1 MSPNKRIFLNI
12 AAQYGR
18 SLFALA
24 CGLFTSR
31 WVLASLGT
39 VDYGLFGV
47 VGGLTAFIGFLNGM
61 LATSVSRFYANAI
74 GKGDLA
80 EQREWFNTALFLH
93 LVVPISLMAVGYPLA
108 SWAVRNWLTIPPARV
123 ETCLWVL
130 RFSCIGAFAMM
141 VSVPWRAMYA
151 AKQLIAEL
159 TVYDVVRTGANVVFV
174 YYMATHAGDW
184 LARYALW
191 CAAVS
196 VIPEVLVAARAA
208 FRFPECRI
216 DARAFVCPRRL
227 KPFFSYSCW
236 QFFGLLGQL
245 FRNQGLVVLVNKM
258 LGVRTNAA
266 MSLANNVNAQTASL
280 AGALFAAFSPAI
292 ATAHG
297 AGDLEGMRRL
307 AFRASTFGVA
317 LILVFAVPLMLE
329 LPTVLVLWLRH
340 PPPQTATL
348 CGFVFAA
355 LLVDKA
361 TFGQMLA
368 LNAAGRVAAYLTAVG
383 LCNVLTLPLAYLF
396 VRGGG
401 GVFGIGAAL
410 IFAGVVA
417 SLGRVWFARR
427 LVGMSARQWVFRTVL
442 PLAAVAAATA
452 AAGFSARL
460 VLPAGLVRVVL
471 TTLLCEVV
479 FLPLV
484 WCVILDASDRARLR
498 KAVFG

>member
-1 MSPNKRIFLNI
+1 MSPARRIFLNI

-18 SLFALA
+18 SLFALV

-61 LATSVSRFYANAI
+61 LSTSVSRFYANAI
-74 GKGDLA
+74 GKGDLS
-80 EQREWFNTALFLH
+80 EQREWFNTALLLH
-93 LVVPISLMAVGYPLA
+93 LVVPICLMVVGYPIA
-108 SWAVRNWLTIPPARV
+108 AGAVRNWLTIPPARV

-130 RFSCIGAFAMM
+130 RFSCLGVFAMM

-159 TVYDVVRTGANVVFV
+159 TIYDIVRTGANVVFV

-191 CAAVS
+191 CAVVS
-196 VIPEVLVAARAA
+196 VVPEILVAARAA
-208 FRFPECRI
+208 IRFPECRI
-216 DARAFVCPRRL
+216 DVRSLVRPKRL

-258 LGVRTNAA
+258 LGVGTNAA
-266 MSLANNVNAQTASL
+266 MSLANNVNSQTASL
-280 AGALFAAFSPAI
+280 ASALFAAFSPAI

-329 LPTVLVLWLRH
+329 LPTVLVLWLRN

-348 CGFVFAA
+348 CGFVFIA
-355 LLVDKA
+355 LLIDKA

-368 LNAAGRVAAYLTAVG
+368 LNAGGRVAAYLTVVG
-383 LCNVLTLPLAYLF
+383 LCNVLTLPMAYLS
-396 VRGGG
+396 VRGGC

-410 IFAGVVA
+410 ILTGLAA

-427 LVGMSARQWVFRTVL
+427 LVGMSARQWLFRTVL
-442 PLAAVAAATA
+442 PLVAVASITTA
-452 AAGFSARL
+452 AGLLARL
-460 VLPAGLVRVVL
+460 VLSAGFSRVAL
-471 TTLLCEVV
+471 TTFLCETV

-484 WCVILDASDRARLR
+484 WFVLLDASDRARFR
-498 KAVFG
+498 KAVFR